1 MTKDFEYISQ
11 FEVNPYEAVS
21 NDMKLLGAGHVYSLD
36 ETEFMLLLTAS

>member
-21 NDMKLLGAGHVYSLD
+21 NNMNSVSSRL
-36 ETEFMLLLTAS
+36 